1 MEKTLAIL
9 DTIVDSLRRLQS
21 KVSSLEVQRKSLASK
36 GDLKELKYSFELK
49 LKELREEL
57 KLLDKKY
64 KKLSEPI
71 EDKIKSL
78 ESKLN
83 ALEVSISN
91 LVSIEEFSKVNVEL
105 FNLSSELDSL
115 KETISK
121 FNDLQ
126 IQVQTIN
133 EDLNKLFK
141 QISKIQSEVDK
152 LEKISNPDAIK
163 SKLDHVNNSI
173 EILSKH
179 VSNLEEVYDS
189 VKNKLDEIEREA
201 ISNIYEDLS
210 TLKQVNEDRFK
221 AVQKE
226 IGELEYL
233 KEITREDIRKLK
245 NIQDTTYI
253 QNKVIELE
261 RKINTLNGLI
271 NELSKV
277 LYQVRGSLSKI
288 SQDATKVIMLEKTIK
303 QLESDYQNIQDT
315 LKALKR
321 EITDIKDVA
330 MITAREN
337 ERIEHRLS
345 QLETKLKIE
354 NIDEVLEAFERVK
367 LIEEDLRNLKQGI
380 TRQAFTFEPSNEL
393 ALRVKHLENAV
404 KRLYEQQNAILYS
417 LNEKLAKLEKA
428 IAKT

>member
-221 AVQKE
+221 AVKKE